1 MEHLT
6 RLFLYSERL
15 EQAVICFNNLKDE
28 YLDPNDTS
36 MSFVKLIATE
46 WAVSVEDLIVAVWN
60 SNNQPPTKDAHQ

>member
-6 RLFLYSERL
+6 RIFTDSERL

-36 MSFVKLIATE
+36 MSFLKLVATE
-46 WAVSVEDLIVAVWN
+46 WAVSEQALVEAIWN